1 MNVETFYD
9 NKTATFTYVL
19 FDPTSKE
26 CGVIDSVADYD
37 IFSGRAS
44 MESADKVI
52 DFVNQNQLKNKW
64 ILETHV
70 HADHI
75 TAAHYLKSKIGGKIG
90 IGSGIKTVLDTW
102 LDVFETANDT
112 PRDSSQ
118 FDVLFEEGDIFN
130 IGEYEVKVWHTP
142 GHTPAC
148 ASFLVDGKIFVGD
161 TMFAPNLG
169 TARCDFP
176 GGSAE
181 QLYNTIQR
189 FFTLPDDTTVYLGHD
204 YPKDGAAPLST
215 LSIKEAKET
224 NKQIRPDVTLQEYV
238 EKREARD
245 ATLAVPKL
253 LLPAIQANLRNGQ
266 FGEKSE
272 GGKQF
277 IKIPVNAI

>member
-112 PRDSSQ
+112 PSDGSQ
-118 FDVLFEEGDIFN
+118 FDVLFEEGDTFN

-142 GHTPAC
+142 RHTPAC

-215 LSIKEAKET
+215 VSIKEAKET
-224 NKQIRPDVTLQEYV
+224 NKQIRPEVTLQEYV

>member
-19 FDPTSKE
+19 FDPISKE

-37 IFSGRAS
+37 IFSGRVT
-44 MESADKVI
+44 MESADKVVAFI
-52 DFVNQNQLKNKW
+52 NDNQLINQW

-75 TAAHYLKSKIGGKIG
+75 TAAHYLKSKVGGKIG
-90 IGSGIKTVLDTW
+90 IGSGIKEVLDTW
-102 LDVFETANDT
+102 LDVFETSNDT
-112 PRDSSQ
+112 PNDGSQ
-118 FDVLFEEGDIFN
+118 FDELFEEGDTFN
-130 IGEYEVKVWHTP
+130 IGEYEVTVWHTP

-189 FFTLPDDTTVYLGHD
+189 FFTLPDDTVVYLGHD
-204 YPKDGAAPLST
+204 YPKEGSEPLST
-215 LSIKEAKET
+215 LTIKEAKET
-224 NKQIRPDVTLQEYV
+224 NKQIRPDVPLAEYV

-266 FGEKSE
+266 FGAPSTN
-272 GGKQF
+272 GKQF

>member
-19 FDPTSKE
+19 FDTASKE
-26 CGVIDSVADYD
+26 CGVIDSVVDYD

-52 DFVNQNQLKNKW
+52 DFINQNQLKNKW

-112 PRDSSQ
+112 PSDGSQ
-118 FDVLFEEGDIFN
+118 FDVLFEEGDTFN

-204 YPKDGAAPLST
+204 YPKEGVAPLST
-215 LSIKEAKET
+215 VSIKEAKET
-224 NKQIRPDVTLQEYV
+224 NKQIRPEVTLQEYV

>member
-1 MNVETFYD
+1 M
-9 NKTATFTYVL
+9 
-19 FDPTSKE
+19 
-26 CGVIDSVADYD
+26 
-37 IFSGRAS
+37 
-44 MESADKVI
+44 
-52 DFVNQNQLKNKW
+52 
-64 ILETHV
+64 
-70 HADHI
+70 
-75 TAAHYLKSKIGGKIG
+75 
-90 IGSGIKTVLDTW
+90 LDTW

-112 PRDSSQ
+112 PSDGSQ
-118 FDVLFEEGDIFN
+118 FDVLFEEGDTFN

-204 YPKDGAAPLST
+204 YPKEGAAPLST
-215 LSIKEAKET
+215 VSIKEAKET
-224 NKQIRPDVTLQEYV
+224 NKQIRPEVTLQEYV

>member
-9 NKTATFTYVL
+9 DQTSTFTYVL
-19 FDPTSKE
+19 FDPIAKE
-26 CGVIDSVADYD
+26 SAVIDSVTDFD
-37 IFSGRAS
+37 IFSGRTS
-44 MESADKVI
+44 TKSADKVI
-52 DFVNQNQLKNKW
+52 DFINQNGLKNKW

-75 TAAHYLKSKIGGKIG
+75 TAAHHLKCKIGGKIG

-102 LDVFETANDT
+102 LDVFETSNDT
-112 PRDSSQ
+112 PRDGSQ
-118 FDVLFEEGDIFN
+118 FDVLFEEGDTFN

-161 TMFAPNLG
+161 TMFAPHLG

-176 GGSAE
+176 GGSAQ
-181 QLYNTIQR
+181 QLYHTIQR
-189 FFTLPDDTTVYLGHD
+189 FFTLPNDTTVYLGHD
-204 YPKDGAAPLST
+204 YPKQGELPVST
-215 LSIKEAKET
+215 VTIKQAKET
-224 NKQIRPDVTLQEYV
+224 NAQIRPDVTLQEYV
-238 EKREARD
+238 QKREARD
-245 ATLAVPKL
+245 VTLAVPKL

-266 FGEKSE
+266 FGALSE

>member
-9 NKTATFTYVL
+9 DQTSTFTYVL
-19 FDPTSKE
+19 FDPISKE
-26 CGVIDSVADYD
+26 SAVIDSVADFD
-37 IFSGRAS
+37 IFSGRVS
-44 MESADKVI
+44 TLSADKVI
-52 DFVNQNQLKNKW
+52 NFITQNQLTNKW

-75 TAAHYLKSKIGGKIG
+75 TAAHYLKAKIGGKIG
-90 IGSGIKTVLDTW
+90 IGSGIKTVLDMW
-102 LDVFETANDT
+102 VDIFETSNDT
-112 PRDSSQ
+112 PRDGSQ
-118 FDVLFEEGDIFN
+118 FDVLFEEGDTFN
-130 IGEYEVKVWHTP
+130 IGRFEVSVWHTP

-148 ASFLVDGKIFVGD
+148 ASYLVDGKAFVGD

-189 FFTLPDDTTVYLGHD
+189 LFTLPDDTTVYLAHD
-204 YPKDGAAPLST
+204 YPKDGAAPQST
-215 LSIKEAKET
+215 VSIKEAKET
-224 NKQIRPDVTLQEYV
+224 NAQIRPEVTLQEYV

-253 LLPAIQANLRNGQ
+253 LLPSIQANLRNGQ
-266 FGEKSE
+266 FGSPSE

-277 IKIPVNAI
+277 IKIPVNTI

>member
-9 NKTATFTYVL
+9 DQTSTFTYVL
-19 FDPTSKE
+19 FDPIAKE
-26 CGVIDSVADYD
+26 SAVIDSVTDFD
-37 IFSGRAS
+37 IFSGRTS
-44 MESADKVI
+44 TKSADKVI
-52 DFVNQNQLKNKW
+52 DFINQNGLKNKW

-75 TAAHYLKSKIGGKIG
+75 TAAHHLKCKIGGKIG

-112 PRDSSQ
+112 PSDGSQ
-118 FDVLFEEGDIFN
+118 FDVLFEEGDTFN

-161 TMFAPNLG
+161 TMFAPHLG

-176 GGSAE
+176 GGSAQ
-181 QLYNTIQR
+181 QLYHTIQR
-189 FFTLPDDTTVYLGHD
+189 FFTLPNDTTVYLGHD
-204 YPKDGAAPLST
+204 YPKQGELPVST
-215 LSIKEAKET
+215 VTIKQAKET
-224 NKQIRPDVTLQEYV
+224 NAQIRPDVTLQEYV
-238 EKREARD
+238 QKREARD

-266 FGEKSE
+266 FGAPSE

>member
-19 FDPTSKE
+19 FDPISKE
-26 CGVIDSVADYD
+26 SGVIDSVADYD
-37 IFSGRAS
+37 IFSGRVS

-52 DFVNQNQLKNKW
+52 DFINQNQLKNKW

-112 PRDSSQ
+112 PRDGSQ
-118 FDVLFEEGDIFN
+118 FDVLFEEGDTFN

-215 LSIKEAKET
+215 VSIKEAKET
-224 NKQIRPDVTLQEYV
+224 NKQIRPEVTLQEYV

>member
-9 NKTATFTYVL
+9 DQTSTFTYVL
-19 FDPTSKE
+19 FDPIAKE
-26 CGVIDSVADYD
+26 SAVIDSVTDFD
-37 IFSGRAS
+37 IFSGRTS
-44 MESADKVI
+44 TKSADKVI
-52 DFVNQNQLKNKW
+52 DFINQNGLKNKW

-75 TAAHYLKSKIGGKIG
+75 TAAHHLKCKIGGKIG
-90 IGSGIKTVLDTW
+90 IGSGIKTVLNTW

-112 PRDSSQ
+112 PSDGSQ
-118 FDVLFEEGDIFN
+118 FDVLFEEGDTFN

-161 TMFAPNLG
+161 TMFAPHLG

-176 GGSAE
+176 GGSAQ
-181 QLYNTIQR
+181 QLYHTIQR
-189 FFTLPDDTTVYLGHD
+189 FFTLPNDTTVYLGHD
-204 YPKDGAAPLST
+204 YPKQGELPVST
-215 LSIKEAKET
+215 VTIKQAKET
-224 NKQIRPDVTLQEYV
+224 NAQIRPDVTLQEYV
-238 EKREARD
+238 QKREARD

-266 FGEKSE
+266 FGALSE

>member
-112 PRDSSQ
+112 PRDGSQ

-266 FGEKSE
+266 FGATSE

>member
-19 FDPTSKE
+19 FDPITKE
-26 CGVIDSVADYD
+26 CGVIDSVADFD
-37 IFSGRAS
+37 IFSGRTS
-44 MESADKVI
+44 TESADKVI
-52 DFVNQNQLKNKW
+52 DFINQTQLTNKW

-75 TAAHYLKSKIGGKIG
+75 TAAHYLKANVGGKIG

-102 LDVFETANDT
+102 LDVFETSNDT
-112 PRDSSQ
+112 PRDGSQ
-118 FDVLFEEGDIFN
+118 FDVLFEEGDTFN

-148 ASFLVDGKIFVGD
+148 ASFLVDGKVFVGD

-204 YPKDGAAPLST
+204 YPKEGAEPLST
-215 LSIKEAKET
+215 VSIKEAKET
-224 NKQIRPDVTLQEYV
+224 NKQIRPEVTLQEYV

-266 FGEKSE
+266 FGAPSA

>member
-19 FDPTSKE
+19 FDPISKE
-26 CGVIDSVADYD
+26 SGVIDSVADYD

-52 DFVNQNQLKNKW
+52 DFINQNQLKNKW

-112 PRDSSQ
+112 PSDGSQ
-118 FDVLFEEGDIFN
+118 FDVLFEEGDTFN

-215 LSIKEAKET
+215 VSIKEAKET
-224 NKQIRPDVTLQEYV
+224 NQQIRPEVTLQEYV

-266 FGEKSE
+266 FGAKSE

>member
-112 PRDSSQ
+112 PSDGSQ
-118 FDVLFEEGDIFN
+118 FDVLFEEGDTFN

-204 YPKDGAAPLST
+204 YPKEGAAPLST
-215 LSIKEAKET
+215 VSIREAKET

>member
-9 NKTATFTYVL
+9 IKTATFTYVL
-19 FDPTSKE
+19 FDPISKE
-26 CGVIDSVADYD
+26 SGVIDSVADYD

-52 DFVNQNQLKNKW
+52 DFINQNQLKNQW

-112 PRDSSQ
+112 PSDGSQ
-118 FDVLFEEGDIFN
+118 FDVLFEEGDTFN

-204 YPKDGAAPLST
+204 YPKDGEAPLST
-215 LSIKEAKET
+215 VSIKEAKET
-224 NKQIRPDVTLQEYV
+224 NKQIRPEVTLQEYV

>member
-112 PRDSSQ
+112 PRDGSQ

-215 LSIKEAKET
+215 VSIREAKET

>member
-19 FDPTSKE
+19 FDPASKE

-52 DFVNQNQLKNKW
+52 DFINQNQLKNKW

-112 PRDSSQ
+112 PSDGSQ
-118 FDVLFEEGDIFN
+118 FDVLFEEGDTFN

-148 ASFLVDGKIFVGD
+148 ASFLVDGKISVGD

-204 YPKDGAAPLST
+204 YPKEGAAPLST
-215 LSIKEAKET
+215 VSIKEAKET
-224 NKQIRPDVTLQEYV
+224 NKQIRPEVTLQEYV

>member
-19 FDPTSKE
+19 FDPASKE
-26 CGVIDSVADYD
+26 SGVIDSVADYD

-52 DFVNQNQLKNKW
+52 DFINQNQLKNKW

-112 PRDSSQ
+112 PRDGSQ
-118 FDVLFEEGDIFN
+118 FDVLFEEGDTFN
-130 IGEYEVKVWHTP
+130 IGEYEVTVWHTP

-189 FFTLPDDTTVYLGHD
+189 FFTLPEDTTVYLGHD
-204 YPKDGAAPLST
+204 YPKEGTAPLST
-215 LSIKEAKET
+215 VSIKEAKET
-224 NKQIRPDVTLQEYV
+224 NKQIRPEVTLQEYV

-266 FGEKSE
+266 FGALSE

>member
-9 NKTATFTYVL
+9 EKTATFTYVL
-19 FDPTSKE
+19 FDPISKE
-26 CGVIDSVADYD
+26 CGVIDSVADFD

-44 MESADKVI
+44 TESADKVI
-52 DFVNQNQLKNKW
+52 DFINQNQLTNKW

-75 TAAHYLKSKIGGKIG
+75 TAAHYLKANVGGKIG

-102 LDVFETANDT
+102 LDVFETSNDT
-112 PRDSSQ
+112 PRDGSQ
-118 FDVLFEEGDIFN
+118 FDVLFEEGDKFN

-148 ASFLVDGKIFVGD
+148 ASFLVDGKVFVGD

-189 FFTLPDDTTVYLGHD
+189 FFTLPDDTVVYLGHD
-204 YPKDGAAPLST
+204 YPKEGSAPLST
-215 LSIKEAKET
+215 VSIKEAKET
-224 NKQIRPDVTLQEYV
+224 NKQIRPEVTLQEYV

-266 FGEKSE
+266 FGAPSA

>member
-112 PRDSSQ
+112 PRDGSQ

>member
-9 NKTATFTYVL
+9 DQTSTFTYVL
-19 FDPTSKE
+19 FDPIAKE
-26 CGVIDSVADYD
+26 SAVIDSVTDFD
-37 IFSGRAS
+37 IFSGRTS
-44 MESADKVI
+44 TKSADKVI
-52 DFVNQNQLKNKW
+52 DFINQNGLKNKW

-75 TAAHYLKSKIGGKIG
+75 TAAHHLKCKIGGKIG

-112 PRDSSQ
+112 PSDGSQ
-118 FDVLFEEGDIFN
+118 FDVLFEEGDTFN

-161 TMFAPNLG
+161 TMFAPHLG

-176 GGSAE
+176 GGSAQ
-181 QLYNTIQR
+181 QLYHTIQR
-189 FFTLPDDTTVYLGHD
+189 FFTLPNDTTVYLGHD
-204 YPKDGAAPLST
+204 YPKQGELPVST
-215 LSIKEAKET
+215 VTIKQAKET
-224 NKQIRPDVTLQEYV
+224 NAQIRPDVTLQEYV
-238 EKREARD
+238 QKREARD

-266 FGEKSE
+266 FGALSE

>member
-52 DFVNQNQLKNKW
+52 DFINQNQLKNKW

-112 PRDSSQ
+112 PSDGSQ
-118 FDVLFEEGDIFN
+118 FDVLFEEGDTFS

-204 YPKDGAAPLST
+204 YPKEGVAPLST
-215 LSIKEAKET
+215 VSIKEAKET

>member
-19 FDPTSKE
+19 FDPISKE
-26 CGVIDSVADYD
+26 SGVIDSVADYD

-44 MESADKVI
+44 MESANKVI
-52 DFVNQNQLKNKW
+52 DFINQNQLENKW

-112 PRDSSQ
+112 PSDGSQ
-118 FDVLFEEGDIFN
+118 FDVLFEEGDTFS

-204 YPKDGAAPLST
+204 YPKEGVAPLST
-215 LSIKEAKET
+215 VSIKEAKET

>member
-9 NKTATFTYVL
+9 EKTATFTYVL
-19 FDPTSKE
+19 FDPISKE
-26 CGVIDSVADYD
+26 CGVIDSVADFD

-44 MESADKVI
+44 TESADKVI
-52 DFVNQNQLKNKW
+52 DFINQNQLTNKW

-75 TAAHYLKSKIGGKIG
+75 TAAHYLKANVGGKIG

-102 LDVFETANDT
+102 LDILETSNDT
-112 PRDSSQ
+112 PRDGSQ
-118 FDVLFEEGDIFN
+118 FDVLFEEGDTFN

-148 ASFLVDGKIFVGD
+148 ASFLVDGKVFVGD

-189 FFTLPDDTTVYLGHD
+189 FFTLPDDTVVYLGHD
-204 YPKDGAAPLST
+204 YPKEGSAPLST
-215 LSIKEAKET
+215 VSIKEAKET
-224 NKQIRPDVTLQEYV
+224 NKQIRPEVTLQEYV

-266 FGEKSE
+266 FGAPSA

>member
-112 PRDSSQ
+112 PSDGSQ

-215 LSIKEAKET
+215 VSIKEAKET
-224 NKQIRPDVTLQEYV
+224 NKQIRPEVTLQEYV

>member
-9 NKTATFTYVL
+9 DQTSTFTYVL
-19 FDPTSKE
+19 FDPIAKE
-26 CGVIDSVADYD
+26 SAVIDSVTDFD
-37 IFSGRAS
+37 IFSGRTS
-44 MESADKVI
+44 TKSADKVI
-52 DFVNQNQLKNKW
+52 DFINQNGLKNKW

-75 TAAHYLKSKIGGKIG
+75 TAAHHLKCKIGGKIG

-102 LDVFETANDT
+102 LDVFETSNDT
-112 PRDSSQ
+112 PRDGSQ
-118 FDVLFEEGDIFN
+118 FDVLFEEGDTFN

-161 TMFAPNLG
+161 TMFAPHLG

-176 GGSAE
+176 GGSAQ
-181 QLYNTIQR
+181 QLYHTIQR
-189 FFTLPDDTTVYLGHD
+189 FFTLPNDTTVYLGHD
-204 YPKDGAAPLST
+204 YPKQGELPVST
-215 LSIKEAKET
+215 VTIKQAKET
-224 NKQIRPDVTLQEYV
+224 NAQIRPDVTLQEYV
-238 EKREARD
+238 QKREARD

-266 FGEKSE
+266 FGALSE

>member
-1 MNVETFYD
+1 MKVETFYD

-19 FDPTSKE
+19 FDPISKE
-26 CGVIDSVADYD
+26 SGVIDSVADYD

-52 DFVNQNQLKNKW
+52 DFINQNQLKNKW

-112 PRDSSQ
+112 PSDGSQ
-118 FDVLFEEGDIFN
+118 FDVLFEEGDTFN

-215 LSIKEAKET
+215 VSIKEAKET
-224 NKQIRPDVTLQEYV
+224 NQQIRPEVTLQEYV

-266 FGEKSE
+266 FGAKSE

>member
-52 DFVNQNQLKNKW
+52 DFINQNQLKNKW

-90 IGSGIKTVLDTW
+90 IGSGIKTVLNTW

-112 PRDSSQ
+112 PSDGSQ
-118 FDVLFEEGDIFN
+118 FDVLFEEGDTFN
-130 IGEYEVKVWHTP
+130 IGEYEVTVWHTP

-215 LSIKEAKET
+215 VSIKEAKET
-224 NKQIRPDVTLQEYV
+224 NKQIRPEVTLQEYV

>member
-19 FDPTSKE
+19 FDPIAKE
-26 CGVIDSVADYD
+26 SAVIDSVTDFD
-37 IFSGRAS
+37 IFSGRTS
-44 MESADKVI
+44 KQSVDKVI
-52 DFVNQNQLKNKW
+52 DFINQNGLKNKW

-75 TAAHYLKSKIGGKIG
+75 TAAHYLKSKVGGKIG
-90 IGSGIKTVLDTW
+90 IGSGIKMVLDTW

-112 PRDSSQ
+112 PRDGSQ
-118 FDVLFEEGDIFN
+118 FDVLFEEGDAFN
-130 IGEYEVKVWHTP
+130 IGEYEVKVW
-142 GHTPAC
+142 HTPAC

-161 TMFAPNLG
+161 TMFAPHLG
-169 TARCDFP
+169 TARCDFL
-176 GGSAE
+176 GGSAQ
-181 QLYNTIQR
+181 QLYHTIQR
-189 FFTLPDDTTVYLGHD
+189 FFTLPNDTTVYLGHD
-204 YPKDGAAPLST
+204 YPKQGELPVST
-215 LSIKEAKET
+215 VTIKQAKET
-224 NKQIRPDVTLQEYV
+224 NTQIRPDVTLQEYV
-238 EKREARD
+238 QKREARD

-266 FGEKSE
+266 FGAPSE

>member
-9 NKTATFTYVL
+9 EKTATFTYVL
-19 FDPTSKE
+19 FDPISKE
-26 CGVIDSVADYD
+26 CGVIDSVADFD

-44 MESADKVI
+44 TESADKVI
-52 DFVNQNQLKNKW
+52 DFINQNQLTNKW

-75 TAAHYLKSKIGGKIG
+75 TAAHYLKANVGGKIG

-102 LDVFETANDT
+102 LDILETANDT
-112 PRDSSQ
+112 PRDGSQ
-118 FDVLFEEGDIFN
+118 FDVLFEEGDTFN

-148 ASFLVDGKIFVGD
+148 ASFLVDGKVFVGD

-189 FFTLPDDTTVYLGHD
+189 FFTLPDDTVVYLGHD
-204 YPKDGAAPLST
+204 YPKEGSAPLST
-215 LSIKEAKET
+215 VSIKEAKET
-224 NKQIRPDVTLQEYV
+224 NKQIRPEVTLQEYV

-266 FGEKSE
+266 FGAPSAD
-272 GGKQF
+272 GKQF

>member
-19 FDPTSKE
+19 FDPIAKE
-26 CGVIDSVADYD
+26 SAVIDSVTDFD
-37 IFSGRAS
+37 IFSGRTS
-44 MESADKVI
+44 KQSVDKVI
-52 DFVNQNQLKNKW
+52 DFINQNGLKNKW

-75 TAAHYLKSKIGGKIG
+75 TAAHYLKSKVGGKIG
-90 IGSGIKTVLDTW
+90 IGSGIKMVLDTW

-112 PRDSSQ
+112 PRDGSQ
-118 FDVLFEEGDIFN
+118 FDVLFEEGDAFN

-161 TMFAPNLG
+161 TMFAPHLG

-176 GGSAE
+176 GGSAQ
-181 QLYNTIQR
+181 QLYHTIQR
-189 FFTLPDDTTVYLGHD
+189 FFTLPNDTTVYLGHD
-204 YPKDGAAPLST
+204 YPKQGELPVST
-215 LSIKEAKET
+215 VTIKQAKET
-224 NKQIRPDVTLQEYV
+224 NTQIRPDVTLQEYV
-238 EKREARD
+238 QKREARD

-266 FGEKSE
+266 FGAPSE
-272 GGKQF
+272 SGKQF

>member
-19 FDPTSKE
+19 FDPASKE
-26 CGVIDSVADYD
+26 CGVIDSVVDYD

-52 DFVNQNQLKNKW
+52 DFINQNQLKNKW

-112 PRDSSQ
+112 PRDGSQ
-118 FDVLFEEGDIFN
+118 FDVLFEEGDTFN
-130 IGEYEVKVWHTP
+130 IGKYEVKVWHTP

-204 YPKDGAAPLST
+204 YPKEGAAPLST
-215 LSIKEAKET
+215 VSIKEAKET
-224 NKQIRPDVTLQEYV
+224 NKQIRPEVSLQEYV

>member
-102 LDVFETANDT
+102 LDVFETVNDT
-112 PRDSSQ
+112 PRDGSQ

-215 LSIKEAKET
+215 VSIKEAKET
-224 NKQIRPDVTLQEYV
+224 NKQIRPEVTLQEYV

>member
-19 FDPTSKE
+19 FDPIAKE
-26 CGVIDSVADYD
+26 SAVIDSVTDFD
-37 IFSGRAS
+37 IFSGRTS
-44 MESADKVI
+44 KQSVDKVI
-52 DFVNQNQLKNKW
+52 DFINQNGLKNKW

-75 TAAHYLKSKIGGKIG
+75 TAAHYLKSKVGGKIG
-90 IGSGIKTVLDTW
+90 IGSGIKMVLDTW

-112 PRDSSQ
+112 PRDGSQ
-118 FDVLFEEGDIFN
+118 FDVLFEEGDAFN

-161 TMFAPNLG
+161 TMFAPHLG

-176 GGSAE
+176 GGSAQ
-181 QLYNTIQR
+181 QLYHTIQR
-189 FFTLPDDTTVYLGHD
+189 FFTLPNDTTVYLGHD
-204 YPKDGAAPLST
+204 YPKQGELPVST
-215 LSIKEAKET
+215 VTIKQAKET
-224 NKQIRPDVTLQEYV
+224 NTQIRPDVTLQEYV
-238 EKREARD
+238 QKREARD

-253 LLPAIQANLRNGQ
+253 LVPAIQANLRNGQ
-266 FGEKSE
+266 FGAPSE
-272 GGKQF
+272 SGKQF

>member
-19 FDPTSKE
+19 FDPISKE

-37 IFSGRAS
+37 IFSGRVS

-52 DFVNQNQLKNKW
+52 AFINDKQLINQW

-75 TAAHYLKSKIGGKIG
+75 TAAHYLKSKVGGKIG
-90 IGSGIKTVLDTW
+90 IGSGIKEVLDTW
-102 LDVFETANDT
+102 LDVFEISNDT
-112 PRDSSQ
+112 PNDGSQ
-118 FDVLFEEGDIFN
+118 FDVLFEEGDTFY
-130 IGEYEVKVWHTP
+130 IGEYEVTVWHTP

-189 FFTLPDDTTVYLGHD
+189 FFTLPEETVVFLGHD
-204 YPKDGAAPLST
+204 YPKEGNEPLST

-224 NKQIRPDVTLQEYV
+224 NKQIRPDVPLAEYV

-266 FGEKSE
+266 FGAPSKS
-272 GGKQF
+272 GKQF